1 MATGDADGIL
11 PLVCCDPTS
20 LRGRSALHMA
30 RHALADASP
39 KRAPG
44 PPRISPRVRARC
56 LRPVGNR
63 PPLPTRLRRRVQ
75 GGRGRRR
82 GNATA
87 PPSGPLGESGRR
99 SSDIRD
105 CRAMPSHHEPAAI
118 DVDGLAV
125 DVGGA
130 GAAEESDQLA
140 DLFRLARPTEWDRV
154 HNGVANGARAGDVF
168 HAVSVRKAGTD
179 AVDVDF
185 VSGQLGG
192 EDLRKEDEAS
202 LRHGVGAKAGQALAA
217 GDRAEIDD
225 AAALTLLDE
234 GAADG
239 FRHEEGAV
247 EINVKHAPPLAFL

>member
-1 MATGDADGIL
+1 M
-11 PLVCCDPTS
+11 
-20 LRGRSALHMA
+20 
-30 RHALADASP
+30 
-39 KRAPG
+39 
-44 PPRISPRVRARC
+44 
-56 LRPVGNR
+56 PVD
-63 PPLPTRLRRRVQ
+63 
-75 GGRGRRR
+75 
-82 GNATA
+82 A
-87 PPSGPLGESGRR
+87 PPQVAI
-99 SSDIRD
+99 D
-105 CRAMPSHHEPAAI
+105 SHHPPPAV

-168 HAVSVRKAGTD
+168 HAVGVGKAGAD

-192 EDLRKEDEAS
+192 EDLREEDEAS
-202 LRHGVGAKAGQALAA
+202 LRDGVGAKAGQALAA

-234 GAADG
+234 RAADG

-247 EINVKHAPPLAFL
+247 EVHVEDAPPLALFEIEERDAVAPATGSGIVHEDVDASEFAPRLVCEPIALLRLR